1 MPQTTA
7 NKFGER
13 PSINSDNEDHLMVQD
28 NKVDIDINNSNNNN
42 NNNNERNNTDDNN
55 KSNFS
60 S

>member
-1 MPQTTA
+1 VAVPQATTH
-7 NKFGER
+7 KFGER

-28 NKVDIDINNSNNNN
+28 NKVDVGINNNANS
-42 NNNNERNNTDDNN
+42 NNERNNTDDNN